1 MSSEFSVP
9 RQNDSFI
16 AVWEKRALIAMA
28 RRLPSVVSPDGLT
41 GFGVF
46 GALIVLA
53 GYCLGHISI
62 WYLWIANLGIIIH
75 WLGDSLDGTLARVR
89 GIERPK
95 FGFFLDQTIDLVS
108 NLLIAVGLGF
118 SPWVRL
124 DVALLMLSAY
134 HMLSVYVLVSSLI
147 KGEFRIDVAG
157 FGPTEVRIGIII
169 LNLMVMIFGAP
180 EHIVVGISYTWCDAA
195 LVVTFVGLIG
205 LFFYQLITEARK
217 IVD

>member
-1 MSSEFSVP
+1 MSSEFSVL
-9 RQNDSFI
+9 RQNSSFI
-16 AVWEKRALIAMA
+16 AAWEKRALIAMA
-28 RRLPSVVSPDGLT
+28 RRMPSAISPDWLT

-46 GALIVLA
+46 GAVIVIA
-53 GYCLGHISI
+53 GYCLSNFSV
-62 WYLWIANLGIIIH
+62 WYLWIANLGIVIH

-89 GIERPK
+89 KIERPK

-124 DVALLMLSAY
+124 DVALLMLCAY

-157 FGPTEVRIGIII
+157 FGPTEVRIGIIVI
-169 LNLMVMIFGAP
+169 NLTVMIFGAP
-180 EHIVVGISYTWCDAA
+180 KSKIVGISYTWCDAA
-195 LVVTFVGLIG
+195 LITTFIGLIG
-205 LFFYQLITEARK
+205 LFIYQLITEARR

>member
-1 MSSEFSVP
+1 MSSEFSVL

-16 AVWEKRALIAMA
+16 AAWEKRALIAMA
-28 RRLPSVVSPDGLT
+28 RRLPSAVSPDGLT

-46 GALIVLA
+46 GALVVVA
-53 GYCLGHISI
+53 GYCLSNITV
-62 WYLWIANLGIIIH
+62 WYLWIANLGIVIH

-108 NLLIAVGLGF
+108 NLLIAVGLGC

-134 HMLSVYVLVSSLI
+134 HMLSMYVLVSSLI

-157 FGPTEVRIGIII
+157 FGPTEVRIGIVV
-169 LNLMVMIFGAP
+169 LNLTVLIFGAP
-180 EHIVVGISYTWCDAA
+180 QCSIAGISYTWCDAT
-195 LVVTFVGLIG
+195 LVVTFFGLIA
-205 LFFYQLITEARK
+205 LFFYQLITEARG
-217 IVD
+217 IVE